1 VVGVRHD
8 LLRAADKPPHAI
20 LQVIEAHGVMA
31 RVAAGWLQ
39 SRPGGKNVPNLQQ
52 GQTIKADQ
60 RRLLGKFIDGG
71 VADGEDRDS
80 VDAVDAVKRA
90 ASAHRMSGSK
100 SPPRTST
107 TPPSSKTSPSRSRL
121 SFIAGL

>member
-1 VVGVRHD
+1 VKCTCPSSSTATTRTTAWAW
-8 LLRAADKPPHAI
+8 RFPAT
-20 LQVIEAHGVMA
+20 
-31 RVAAGWLQ
+31 
-39 SRPGGKNVPNLQQ
+39 KNVTNLQQ